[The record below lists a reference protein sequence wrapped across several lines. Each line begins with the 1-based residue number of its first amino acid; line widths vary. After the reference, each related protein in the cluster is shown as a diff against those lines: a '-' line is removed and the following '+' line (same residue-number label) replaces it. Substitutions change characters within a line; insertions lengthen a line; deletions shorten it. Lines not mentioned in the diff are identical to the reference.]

1 MNTGVGS
8 IIQPHTQSSK
18 RKCGL
23 IALTT
28 NVSIFDSECS
38 LPLTIRKHK
47 EWFFRP
53 VQGRHYVL
61 ATLRNRKR
69 QTQDS
74 NPRFTAP
81 TEIRRKHRPQMDG
94 SDDFVTLSQARIPR
108 ETQDFHKRRY
118 TTIHFPT
125 STRARGGHP
134 R

>member
-1 MNTGVGS
+1 M
-8 IIQPHTQSSK
+8 I
-18 RKCGL
+18 CGLDGDGHGGERLVVRELL

-81 TEIRRKHRPQMDG
+81 TEIRRKHRPQMDA

-108 ETQDFHKRRY
+108 ETQDFHKRR
-118 TTIHFPT
+118 
-125 STRARGGHP
+125 
-134 R
+134 

>member
-1 MNTGVGS
+1 M
-8 IIQPHTQSSK
+8 I
-18 RKCGL
+18 CGLDGDGHGGERLGIRELL

-81 TEIRRKHRPQMDG
+81 TEIRRKHRPQMDA
-94 SDDFVTLSQARIPR
+94 SDDFVTLSQARRPR
-108 ETQDFHKRRY
+108 CLPGAGHISRC
-118 TTIHFPT
+118 PT
-125 STRARGGHP
+125 VWQALEH
-134 R
+134 

>member
-28 NVSIFDSECS
+28 NVSIFHSECP

-53 VQGRHYVL
+53 VQGRHSVL

-81 TEIRRKHRPQMDG
+81 TEICRKHRPQMDA
-94 SDDFVTLSQARIPR
+94 SDDFVTLSQVH
-108 ETQDFHKRRY
+108 TRRCSPN
-118 TTIHFPT
+118 IQ
-125 STRARGGHP
+125 S
-134 R
+134 

>member
-1 MNTGVGS
+1 MCIRDRRWARGERLVV
-8 IIQPHTQSSK
+8 
-18 RKCGL
+18 RELL

-81 TEIRRKHRPQMDG
+81 TEIRRKHRPQMDA
-94 SDDFVTLSQARIPR
+94 SDDFVTLSQARTRRCWRSIRRTALSKTPR
-108 ETQDFHKRRY
+108 PWAL
-118 TTIHFPT
+118 I
-125 STRARGGHP
+125 
-134 R
+134 

>member
-1 MNTGVGS
+1 MCIRDRRWARGERLVV
-8 IIQPHTQSSK
+8 
-18 RKCGL
+18 RELL

-81 TEIRRKHRPQMDG
+81 TEIRRKHRPQMDA
-94 SDDFVTLSQARIPR
+94 SDDFVTLSQARSLR
-108 ETQDFHKRRY
+108 ELSAADLPQQDF
-118 TTIHFPT
+118 
-125 STRARGGHP
+125 GGTVKFHLFGKCVNGP
-134 R
+134 E